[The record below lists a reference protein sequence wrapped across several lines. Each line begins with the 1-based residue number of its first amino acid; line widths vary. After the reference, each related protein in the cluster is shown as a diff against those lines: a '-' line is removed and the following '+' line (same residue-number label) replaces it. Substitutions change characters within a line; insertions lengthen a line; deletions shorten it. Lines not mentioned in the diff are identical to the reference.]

1 MFMNGRF
8 RGGIPRWMGERHQ
21 NADHILCVI
30 SNAYLKAP
38 YSSWERQAAERAAA
52 STRPNFAL
60 PVKVEECELP
70 TLSMVLE
77 YCDLFGS
84 EETEARTRLRDYL
97 APAGKPPGS
106 VLFSRYRQ
114 SQRRTFRKLR
124 SRSPVVPARLPIS
137 RSLFPGI
144 SSGVR
149 RSWSRSGAPSPTTR
163 VASPSRRSMECVALA
178 RPRWRRPM
186 PSGTVATTAPWLLS
200 PAT

>member
-1 MFMNGRF
+1 MRRMFMNGRF
-8 RGGIPRWMGERHQ
+8 QGGIPRWMGERHQ

-77 YCDLFGS
+77 YCDLFGI

-106 VLFSRYRQ
+106 VLFPGTAKASDERFESSDLVPRWSPRGFQYPDRC
-114 SQRRTFRKLR
+114 
-124 SRSPVVPARLPIS
+124 SPV
-137 RSLFPGI
+137 FP
-144 SSGVR
+144 R
-149 RSWSRSGAPSPTTR
+149 A
-163 VASPSRRSMECVALA
+163 
-178 RPRWRRPM
+178 
-186 PSGTVATTAPWLLS
+186 
-200 PAT
+200 